1 MRNFT
6 RSTNPVERLILVFL
20 SVIFLGNVASAQ
32 TFPASSKCTS
42 KELAMIE
49 SMLRGSSDNSLSP
62 GNRKF
67 LLQINNTTTSDRRS
81 FAVWATLNRYD
92 INGVLKGSTKTFFC
106 ADSVKKSTT
115 SSVFSRDSLFYG
127 QDERITIS
135 NLYTAWSSA
144 NGQENCDWLFAN
156 SGRISPGCLW
166 RDSVKVYTGV
176 NARLNTTKAVCDNG
190 KGQLKARP
198 QGGKGPYNI
207 SVSLVGSTTQQTLT
221 AQDLEEV
228 NFDLPPGI
236 YKVTVLDGK
245 FNSSVFTRE
254 IVAPDAMAT
263 PTLTVT
269 QPTCAVPRGRISVN
283 YDGTTNTYTYE
294 LKQNG
299 SSKGTNSTGIF
310 DNLDGGTTYEAIRVK
325 GMCRSSQFG
334 VIGSAP
340 SVPKKPTF
348 DVTHPNCSNG
358 KGSVKVT
365 NAEEGVAYSLVGSSA
380 LSIAA
385 VSNGFDAVEPGSY
398 QILAAG
404 LQCKSSDS
412 VKVNGRPFQPNK
424 PTFTLD

>member
-32 TFPASSKCTS
+32 TFPGSTKCTS

-106 ADSVKKSTT
+106 VDSVKKSTT
-115 SSVFSRDSLFYG
+115 SSLFSRDSLYYG
-127 QDERITIS
+127 KDERITIS

-144 NGQENCDWLFAN
+144 SGGENCDWLYAN
-156 SGRISPGCLW
+156 SAKISPGCLW

-176 NARLNTTKAVCDNG
+176 NARLQTSKAICDNGG

-221 AQDLEEV
+221 AQDLQEV

-254 IVAPDAMAT
+254 ILAPDAIVT
-263 PTLTVT
+263 PALAVT
-269 QPTCAVPRGRISVN
+269 QPTCAVPRGRISVIDN
-283 YDGTTNTYTYE
+283 LDGTFSYE

-299 SSKGTNSTGIF
+299 NSKGTSNS
-310 DNLDGGTTYEAIRVK
+310 R
-325 GMCRSSQFG
+325 
-334 VIGSAP
+334 
-340 SVPKKPTF
+340 
-348 DVTHPNCSNG
+348 
-358 KGSVKVT
+358 
-365 NAEEGVAYSLVGSSA
+365 
-380 LSIAA
+380 
-385 VSNGFDAVEPGSY
+385 
-398 QILAAG
+398 ILLMKLFA
-404 LQCKSSDS
+404 
-412 VKVNGRPFQPNK
+412 
-424 PTFTLD
+424 